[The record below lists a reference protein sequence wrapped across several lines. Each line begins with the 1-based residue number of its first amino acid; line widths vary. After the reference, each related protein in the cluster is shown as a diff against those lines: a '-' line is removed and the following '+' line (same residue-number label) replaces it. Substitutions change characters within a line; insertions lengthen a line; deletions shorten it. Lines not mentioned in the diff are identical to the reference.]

1 MSTKEQKLI
10 AVIAGALGVSPST
23 LHLETK
29 AEDVTEW
36 DSVAQVNVISEVEAE
51 FGVSIPIERIAELK
65 SVRHFAALVGA
76 NG

>member
-1 MSTKEQKLI
+1 MNPKEQRLI
-10 AVIAGALGVSPST
+10 AVIAGALGVSPSS
-23 LHLETK
+23 LHLETR
-29 AEDVTEW
+29 AEDLTEW

-65 SVRHFAALVGA
+65 AVRDFVPFLGQ